1 MNKIIRKIGITAIIL
16 VSTIGVL
23 GAAPVQGAPVAVP
36 TAEIRD
42 IGQVFNL
49 LGTISGWLFRFF
61 FAIAVLFLL
70 WGAFEYLTK
79 STGDKAEGGKKTIKF
94 ALIAI
99 IIAIVA
105 GSIPMFLQS
114 ILMLR

>member
-16 VSTIGVL
+16 VSVVGVL
-23 GAAPVQGAPVAVP
+23 GVTPVQGAVP
-36 TAEIRD
+36 AAEIRD

-61 FAIAVLFLL
+61 FVIAVLFLL
-70 WGAFEYLTK
+70 WGAFEYLTN
-79 STGDKAEGGKKTIKF
+79 SGGDKPAGGKQRIKF

-105 GSIPMFLQS
+105 GSIPWFLQS
-114 ILMLR
+114 ILVLR

>member
-1 MNKIIRKIGITAIIL
+1 MNKITRKIGITAITL
-16 VSTIGVL
+16 VSAIGVL
-23 GAAPVQGAPVAVP
+23 GATPVQGQVP
-36 TAEIRD
+36 AARIRD
-42 IGQVFNL
+42 IDQIYTL
-49 LGTISGWLFRFF
+49 LGAISGWLFRFF
-61 FAIAVLFLL
+61 FVIAVIILL